1 MKHSIEN
8 ELTKEELRRIL
19 VSGSDERSVIL
30 PETGKN
36 KYFIDPVDHEGLL
49 CRGSCTC
56 NFLNEPSE
64 DAVRKTYRIYQSKGY
79 ETVLSHQLDR
89 LYRLFSK
96 NYFNEYDILIAPSGS
111 DLAYVPL
118 LIADILHPGKKI
130 TSIVTC
136 PEELGSGS
144 RLAMMGQYFYQKNQ
158 FGETVQKGDQVFED
172 LQIRLHSF
180 PARRKNGEIANYD
193 QDILQLMRNSED
205 EAILGH
211 LVVGS
216 KSGIEDNLEIIP
228 QAPEEVLWTV
238 DLCQLRNSS
247 TLIHKLLDRNCMIMI
262 TGSKFYQAPP
272 FCGIMLIPKSISEQV
287 AAYRGPIDPGFLRLF
302 SRLNLPFSWSHL
314 RTYFKPHENLG
325 LLLRWEAAISEMEA
339 LDRIPA
345 NNAQNMIDKWHDI
358 VREEVNKHEELELMP
373 HQEHTNN
380 SIISF
385 RVKQNGQFLNYDEL
399 KELYEHCCLTTHSG
413 MFNEYDRFTIGQ
425 PVKYG
430 DRAFLRVAIGSF
442 DIRKLIEKE
451 DFRNDLFIIR
461 RIVELSKASVPNV

>member
-1 MKHSIEN
+1 MKHSSEN
-8 ELTKEELRRIL
+8 ELTKEKLRDIL
-19 VSGSDERSVIL
+19 ISGSDERSIIL

-64 DAVRKTYRIYQSKGY
+64 EAVRKTYQVYQAKGY
-79 ETVLSHQLDR
+79 ETVLSHQLER
-89 LYRLFSK
+89 LYALLSK

-111 DLAYVPL
+111 DLAYIPL
-118 LIADILHPGKKI
+118 LIADILHHGKKI

-158 FGETVQKGDQVFED
+158 FGEEVQKGAQAFKH
-172 LQIRLHSF
+172 LKIRLHSF
-180 PARRKNGEIANYD
+180 SARKKNGEIANYD
-193 QDILQLMRNSED
+193 EDILTLMRNSKD

-216 KSGIEDNLEIIP
+216 KSGIEDNLDIIP
-228 QAPEEVLWTV
+228 EAPKEVIWTV

-247 TLIHKLLDRNCMIMI
+247 SLIHKLLDRNCMIMI

-272 FCGIMLIPKSISEQV
+272 FCGVMLIPKSISEKV
-287 AAYRGPIDPGFLRLF
+287 AAYRGPIDQGFTRLF

-314 RTYFKPHENLG
+314 STYFKPDENLG

-339 LDRIPA
+339 LDRIPSDVS
-345 NNAQNMIDKWHDI
+345 QNMIDKWHDV
-358 VREEVNKHEELELMP
+358 VREEIARHEELELMP

-385 RVKQNGQFLNYDEL
+385 RVKRNGTFLNYDEL
-399 KELYEHCCLTTHSG
+399 KELYARCCLRTHDG
-413 MFNEYDRFTIGQ
+413 MFNEYNRFTIGQ

-430 DRAFLRVAIGSF
+430 ERAFLRVAIGSF

-451 DFRNDLFIIR
+451 DFRNDLFIIQ
-461 RIVELSKASVPNV
+461 RIVALSQEAVPHV